1 MFDFFSSVFL
11 TGATGGRG
19 RGATRFNLDK
29 CHKAEQIDRWRQRET
44 SATAND
50 VLLLLSEHRTKAVI
64 RRPLPSLPSTF
75 TVSFSASS
83 SSPLFQV
90 GNSQEQRSAV
100 RALQTRD
107 GGEEG
112 N

>member
-29 CHKAEQIDRWRQRET
+29 CHKAEQIDGWRQRET

-83 SSPLFQV
+83 SPLFQV
-90 GNSQEQRSAV
+90 GISQEQRSAV